1 MYSEFCIFR
10 EVQSTNTAIGRVAA
24 MNMCKQ
30 AHHVLKQGSVP
41 GAKHVPFSLYYSNL
55 VVAEYY
61 MSRDAS
67 LFSKDWAWS
76 PGSGGPGTLVPIVL
90 YHTCPSPLWRACVL
104 DNMFTSLANY
114 LRGGEP
120 SRDVAGT
127 VTTGVRF
134 TAVEAG
140 DDWLLVDRA
149 TDSRSSSLCD
159 SDLEDET
166 DCDCRS
172 LEVVISAIPAPS
184 LATRTSSASS
194 LPCLSLEES
203 WFVTPPPCFTS
214 EGPVHMET
222 SPFENLLIEHP
233 SMSVYQHSSSP
244 VTYVPPRGSQSA
256 PSSPAAPLEEDE
268 VPPQD
273 SAPAPASSGRRQ
285 AVYSL
290 HQQQERQCIQI
301 RSAQKI
307 YQRRSCQSLK
317 RNHLDR
323 SNKAREINS
332 RNKLKRRSDHM
343 LNHSGANNNRKC

>member
-1 MYSEFCIFR
+1 MSKGIPTQDSTKEKSSTLQIASQVFKRTSLHITHALLCYATPRHATPRYADRAIAIHLTRATFCAAQMYNGQLRI
-10 EVQSTNTAIGRVAA
+10 
-24 MNMCKQ
+24 
-30 AHHVLKQGSVP
+30 
-41 GAKHVPFSLYYSNL
+41 
-55 VVAEYY
+55 
-61 MSRDAS
+61 
-67 LFSKDWAWS
+67 
-76 PGSGGPGTLVPIVL
+76 
-90 YHTCPSPLWRACVL
+90 

-114 LRGGEP
+114 LRGGES

-127 VTTGVRF
+127 VTTDVRF

-159 SDLEDET
+159 TDLEDET

-184 LATRTSSASS
+184 PATRTSSASS

-244 VTYVPPRGSQSA
+244 VTYVPLRESQSA
-256 PSSPAAPLEEDE
+256 PSSPAAPLEEEEDE

-273 SAPAPASSGRRQ
+273 STPAPAPSGRRQ